1 MNYPLSQQTLILSIQ
16 YIKDSMFGLVYTAGN
31 KTDLV
36 PIANAIDSPD
46 RSGLTPAPQR
56 LPATN
61 ACDSA
66 RGTVHRGRANA
77 GALNR
82 ARERW
87 MGWETPRQCLP
98 CPSEVQG
105 HEAPVALCPP
115 SLTRGTTTG
124 SALGIAHTKS
134 LPGEADSRLIR
145 IMTSY

>member
-1 MNYPLSQQTLILSIQ
+1 MNYSLNQQTLILSIQ
-16 YIKDSMFGLVYTAGN
+16 YIKDSVFGLVYTAGN

-46 RSGLTPAPQR
+46 CSGLIPAPQR

-61 ACDSA
+61 ACHSA
-66 RGTVHRGRANA
+66 RGTVHRGRVNA
-77 GALNR
+77 SALNW
-82 ARERW
+82 AGERR
-87 MGWETPRQCLP
+87 MGWETSRQCFL

-115 SLTRGTTTG
+115 SLTRGTTSG
-124 SALGIAHTKS
+124 SDLGKAHTKS
-134 LPGEADSRLIR
+134 LPGEAYSRVMR